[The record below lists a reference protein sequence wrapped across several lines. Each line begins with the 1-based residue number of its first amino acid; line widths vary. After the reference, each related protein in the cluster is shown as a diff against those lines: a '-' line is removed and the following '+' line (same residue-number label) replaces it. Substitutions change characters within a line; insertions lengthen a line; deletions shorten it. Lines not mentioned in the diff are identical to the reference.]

1 MINGH
6 SMKPV
11 YVSILL
17 ALVGII
23 LVVMPDHG
31 PVLIRLNA
39 DHGPS
44 FVDVV
49 GLSLIVTGWFLM
61 ILKVWRSRKD
71 VRRAIGSTYFKLSL
85 CLIALCTI
93 LIPLAL
99 RLNSDVLLFSSAS
112 VSLVCQVVLMSV
124 AIRSRFVN
132 INPRETTK

>member
-1 MINGH
+1 MMIH
-6 SMKPV
+6 HPMKPV

-17 ALVGII
+17 ALVGTI

-44 FVDVV
+44 FIDLV
-49 GLSLIVTGWFLM
+49 GLSLIVTGWLLM

-71 VRRAIGSTYFKLSL
+71 VRKQIGSTYFRLSL
-85 CLIALCTI
+85 FLIALCTT

-99 RLNSDVLLFSSAS
+99 KLNSDVLLFSSSS
-112 VSLVCQVVLMSV
+112 VSLVCQVVLMTV
-124 AIRSRFVN
+124 AIRSRFVS
-132 INPRETTK
+132 INPRENDD